1 MRIKTGILNYK
12 DPNTGD
18 YVSIPVIASGED
30 IDNKQ
35 NKTDEELCT
44 NDKTI
49 VGAINEL
56 HGLFTESIAEIAEL
70 VGGEA

>member
-1 MRIKTGILNYK
+1 MKIKTGILNYK
-12 DPNTGD
+12 DPNTGE
-18 YVSIPVIASGED
+18 YISIPMIASGED

-35 NKTDEELCT
+35 DKTDEELCT

-56 HGLFTESIAEIAEL
+56 YAIFTEYVDEIAEL
-70 VGGEA
+70 VGGDA

>member
-1 MRIKTGILNYK
+1 MKIKTGILNYK
-12 DPNTGD
+12 DPNTGE
-18 YVSIPVIASGED
+18 YVSIPTIASGED
-30 IDNKQ
+30 IGNKQ
-35 NKTDEELCT
+35 DKIDETLNT

-56 HGLFTESIAEIAEL
+56 HVLLTESIDEIAEL